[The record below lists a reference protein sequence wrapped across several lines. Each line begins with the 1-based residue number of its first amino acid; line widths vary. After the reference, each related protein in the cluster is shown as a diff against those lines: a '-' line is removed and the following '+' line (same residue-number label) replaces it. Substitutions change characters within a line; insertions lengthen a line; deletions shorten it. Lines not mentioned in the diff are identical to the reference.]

1 MMVAVLLGA
10 LTLGACV
17 DDNESQSVT
26 DVRNAKAE
34 QLKAAAELSKAQAE
48 AALIQANA
56 EKAYKEALAEYQK
69 AQAAAQQVAAERQ
82 AFELEKAKEQYALDL
97 EKIRLQAQFDLQKLK
112 DAMAQYDKN
121 LANEAY
127 NEIDIAY
134 SRYYSALDDLTN
146 KKYDLIDKQA
156 QIAQLE
162 AGVISAEA
170 WNKYNTLQQEQNIA
184 NYEAQ
189 LAVLKDEAYAGLD
202 NAELQAKLAAKQ
214 KECNLA
220 QTAFAK
226 DPTCAALLA
235 TTEPVKKAVE
245 TWEAQNKLF
254 YAVADVAWIFDS
266 ESEDIVYTLYNA
278 VAYNA
283 DAEYN
288 NRLYVRKNLRINETQ
303 KLYADRRFAADVKNT
318 ADALGTAADTK
329 DKATAYGRLAKANDD
344 LKVANEALKTANA
357 MPETTDEEK
366 AAKEIAV
373 NAAKEQI
380 SNAEVSVARYK
391 DELVGYQASAEEAA
405 AAQKEYSDAV
415 AAFDVAAYN
424 KAVAALEAAVEAQKE
439 AEDAWNEAK
448 TSINELW
455 SEYDAL
461 YYLTWNSS
469 TNINE
474 EIARLEANI
483 ATAKKYIENY
493 KYNNNNAERTLE
505 RAKVEI
511 EQLEAEIEAKTK
523 QVEAAKALL
532 DSLLASDEETPAE

>member
-10 LTLGACV
+10 MTLGACV
-17 DDNESQSVT
+17 DDNESASVT
-26 DVRNAKAE
+26 NVRNAKAE

-56 EKAYKEALAEYQK
+56 EKAYKEALAEFQK
-69 AQAAAQQVAAERQ
+69 AQAAVQQVAAEKQ

-112 DAMAQYDKN
+112 DEMAQYDKT
-121 LANEAY
+121 LAEQAY
-127 NEIDIAY
+127 TKIESAY
-134 SRYYSALDDLTN
+134 TRYYLALDNLTGM
-146 KKYDLIDKQA
+146 KYSLIDQQA
-156 QIAQLE
+156 RIAQLE

-202 NAELQAKLAAKQ
+202 NAELQAKVSAKYKEYTLAK
-214 KECNLA
+214 
-220 QTAFAK
+220 TAFAK

-245 TWEAQNKLF
+245 TLKAQDELY
-254 YAVADVAWIFDS
+254 YAISSILTWNNGEFVN
-266 ESEDIVYTLYNA
+266 YTLYNA
-278 VAYNA
+278 VAYSWTGSN
-283 DAEYN
+283 DSY
-288 NRLYVRKNLRINETQ
+288 YVRRNVRINETQ
-303 KLYADRRFAADVKNT
+303 KLYADRSFADNVKNT

-329 DKATAYGRLAKANDD
+329 DKETAYGRLAKANDD

-373 NAAKEQI
+373 NAAKAQI
-380 SNAEVSVARYK
+380 LSAEESVAQYK
-391 DELVGYQASAEEAA
+391 DQLVGYQARAEEAA
-405 AAQKEYSDAV
+405 AAQKEYNDAV

-424 KAVAALEAAVEAQKE
+424 KAVAAFEAAVEAQKE
-439 AEDAWNEAK
+439 AEEAWNEAK
-448 TSINELW
+448 APVDEAWNEYYALQYLVDYSSADINK
-455 SEYDAL
+455 
-461 YYLTWNSS
+461 
-469 TNINE
+469 

-483 ATAKKYIENY
+483 ADAKQSIENS
-493 KYNNNNAERTLE
+493 KYNAGSAERTLE
-505 RAKVEI
+505 QAKAEI
-511 EQLEAEIEAKTK
+511 EQLEAKIEAQTK
-523 QVEAAKALL
+523 LVEAAKALL